1 MNMQEYGGREKKLVR
16 LIGTSKLWDFNQFVL
31 DLVEIHGV
39 EKAQEIVSELGNHAV
54 DTAKL
59 HKETIAK

>member
-1 MNMQEYGGREKKLVR
+1 MNIQEYGNREKKLVM

-39 EKAQEIVSELGNHAV
+39 EKAQEIVSELGHHAV

-59 HKETIAK
+59 HKEIIAK

>member
-1 MNMQEYGGREKKLVR
+1 MNIQEYGDREKKLVR

-31 DLVEIHGV
+31 DLVEIHEV
-39 EKAQEIVSELGNHAV
+39 EKTQEIVSELERHAV

-59 HKETIAK
+59 HEETIAK